1 MSQMPIV
8 KMMETAPSAAREFLK
23 VLAVFVTV
31 VGLGSGLGFHG
42 VGGFGEGIDRISR
55 NSTNQQTDST
65 SHL

>member
-1 MSQMPIV
+1 MVVMEV
-8 KMMETAPSAAREFLK
+8 VETATPAAREFLK